1 MNRGALSLSLAS
13 LLMTACA
20 SEPPPPPQVA
30 ARSAPAPEPPPP
42 ADETAA
48 QAAALAAAVPTPV
61 DAVVTALGV
70 QRADLVWSPAKK
82 TFAVVV
88 PTKADAAEAPHRGRA
103 KRPQPATIAVYAP
116 GGERLGS
123 YRALSIGAVSDLR
136 FLGEERLFYLLP
148 ARPAPPVRAHGKGIV
163 LPPPLRYALQ
173 PLKPGARPVACAG
186 RAFIFS
192 PAGDHVAYLAGDAKR
207 QRLFADG
214 EAAYPRRGWTTIQ
227 GDAAWSPDGA
237 SLALI
242 ESGAHPR
249 LVVLVEFD
257 NPSGDNTWPL
267 PLEAAADSS
276 LHVYWAGQG
285 KLVVGPSLT
294 KPLFATSFHRDPA
307 PVVSMPAEPPAAA
320 ASPAERP

>member
-1 MNRGALSLSLAS
+1 
-13 LLMTACA
+13 
-20 SEPPPPPQVA
+20 
-30 ARSAPAPEPPPP
+30 
-42 ADETAA
+42 
-48 QAAALAAAVPTPV
+48 
-61 DAVVTALGV
+61 
-70 QRADLVWSPAKK
+70 
-82 TFAVVV
+82 
-88 PTKADAAEAPHRGRA
+88 
-103 KRPQPATIAVYAP
+103 
-116 GGERLGS
+116 
-123 YRALSIGAVSDLR
+123 
-136 FLGEERLFYLLP
+136 
-148 ARPAPPVRAHGKGIV
+148 
-163 LPPPLRYALQ
+163 
-173 PLKPGARPVACAG
+173 
-186 RAFIFS
+186 
-192 PAGDHVAYLAGDAKR
+192 VAYLAGDAKR

-267 PLEAAADSS
+267 PPEAAVDSS

-307 PVVSMPAEPPAAA
+307 PVVSMPAESPAAV